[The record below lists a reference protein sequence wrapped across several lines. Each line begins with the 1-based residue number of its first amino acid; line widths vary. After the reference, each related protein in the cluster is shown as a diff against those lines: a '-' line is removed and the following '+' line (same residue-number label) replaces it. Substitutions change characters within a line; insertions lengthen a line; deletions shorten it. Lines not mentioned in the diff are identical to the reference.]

1 MNLSSSKRIVNN
13 FYEVLLQNKSKFIN
27 QDPHKDIEGQ
37 VSSVLSRIAQSKK
50 INRFTSRYLELVK
63 DTFEDLD
70 NTIKN

>member
-1 MNLSSSKRIVNN
+1 MNN
-13 FYEVLLQNKSKFIN
+13 FAEAILQNKNKFVN
-27 QDPHKDIEGQ
+27 QDPEKDMEGQ

-70 NTIKN
+70 DTIKH